1 MTQIEEDDDDD
12 NDVLDLEKLSK
23 IVRFQ
28 NVKSAAYKT
37 VETFAGL
44 TKRKLWLKDGAL
56 PSTDGHEI
64 RVPMRHPKFYRLMEH
79 ELAHILFRSDVR
91 ARQEFVGTYAT
102 KICEVAKKA
111 NVELSSPALGHM
123 LEHFV
128 NVLEDRRVD
137 SLGALL
143 YEGSAKLIGDLSRET
158 LTPHVDAAAKNMMA
172 YFSCIEAGVPVDDEE
187 LGRYKP
193 YFQEALKKVER
204 RGFVATLAVSKW
216 LITCLVTEMIRQA
229 KDQPPPPPWQSPQGG
244 QGEGESGEGQG
255 EGENDDEWRPPE
267 GGGGTSEERSQML
280 QQLLDQLEQQG
291 LTPEDIRRMYDDVQQ
306 SKFAKRGA
314 QQEAK
319 KEAEQALR
327 TDVTNEEKLDQLLDG
342 SEEGMQSIIDEARE
356 ALRQEFN
363 ENEWLQKDAMAKLS
377 FHDVKRAQVLD
388 TPELELED
396 RETVN
401 RLKALFHRVMGK
413 KRASLEDSGSE
424 IDVQAFVEAKL
435 TGVPVPCFKSETRG
449 RGFKAMVLVDKSS
462 SMNGSKS
469 RQASRACRMLG
480 RALSFPFVDLRV
492 WGFSSRE
499 TGQADIYR
507 FERGVEEIN
516 GAASPNHGC
525 TPLHVAIRIAV
536 RQMEKGTEAKH
547 LFVLTDGFPVHS
559 RRDGR
564 SFSTKQLMM
573 FVRDEVQEARQNG
586 IHVTGVLIGDQGY
599 RDEPARFD
607 MSPKQMK
614 FMFGPQKFWS
624 RMTPDR
630 LGSDLVKLVS
640 NNVLEFLTNG

>member
-1 MTQIEEDDDDD
+1 V
-12 NDVLDLEKLSK
+12 N
-23 IVRFQ
+23 R
-28 NVKSAAYKT
+28 
-37 VETFAGL
+37 
-44 TKRKLWLKDGAL
+44 LKAL
-56 PSTDGHEI
+56 FH
-64 RVPMRHPKFYRLMEH
+64 RVMGK
-79 ELAHILFRSDVR
+79 
-91 ARQEFVGTYAT
+91 
-102 KICEVAKKA
+102 
-111 NVELSSPALGHM
+111 
-123 LEHFV
+123 
-128 NVLEDRRVD
+128 
-137 SLGALL
+137 
-143 YEGSAKLIGDLSRET
+143 
-158 LTPHVDAAAKNMMA
+158 
-172 YFSCIEAGVPVDDEE
+172 
-187 LGRYKP
+187 
-193 YFQEALKKVER
+193 
-204 RGFVATLAVSKW
+204 
-216 LITCLVTEMIRQA
+216 
-229 KDQPPPPPWQSPQGG
+229 
-244 QGEGESGEGQG
+244 
-255 EGENDDEWRPPE
+255 
-267 GGGGTSEERSQML
+267 
-280 QQLLDQLEQQG
+280 
-291 LTPEDIRRMYDDVQQ
+291 
-306 SKFAKRGA
+306 
-314 QQEAK
+314 
-319 KEAEQALR
+319 
-327 TDVTNEEKLDQLLDG
+327 
-342 SEEGMQSIIDEARE
+342 
-356 ALRQEFN
+356 
-363 ENEWLQKDAMAKLS
+363 
-377 FHDVKRAQVLD
+377 KRAQVLD